1 MIPYRTEPASPAS
14 PPEASPQGF
23 TKNTASGSNREP
35 LELFTLHPVALST
48 RSQEHRSTRTGRIRL
63 ERVGLSKGS
72 EGVEATVQSRTED
85 DRSPDKTG
93 ETVIPLLAEE
103 IEVSRQVVETGR
115 VQVARVTHEREQ
127 LIDELL
133 THQTVEID
141 RIPVGRQIDTMPTI
155 REEGDIVVIPIVE
168 EVLVIER
175 RLLLKEE
182 VRVRRVRS
190 TERHQESVTL
200 RHHEAVVTR
209 VPVEPPA
216 AGERPEASAT
226 PQQPNQEG

>member
-1 MIPYRTEPASPAS
+1 M
-14 PPEASPQGF
+14 G
-23 TKNTASGSNREP
+23 G
-35 LELFTLHPVALST
+35 
-48 RSQEHRSTRTGRIRL
+48 
-63 ERVGLSKGS
+63 
-72 EGVEATVQSRTED
+72 ATVQSQTDD
-85 DRSPDKTG
+85 DRTPDKTG
-93 ETVIPLLAEE
+93 ETVMPLLVEE
-103 IEVSRQVVETGR
+103 VAVSKQVVETGR

-133 THQTVEID
+133 AHETVEID
-141 RIPVGRQIDTMPTI
+141 RIPIGQQVATMPAI
-155 REEGDIVVIPIVE
+155 KKEGDTIVIPIVE

-209 VPVEPPA
+209 LPVQPPGV
-216 AGERPEASAT
+216 GEEGPEASAQ
-226 PQQPNQEG
+226 PQQSKQE

>member
-1 MIPYRTEPASPAS
+1 V
-14 PPEASPQGF
+14 
-23 TKNTASGSNREP
+23 K
-35 LELFTLHPVALST
+35 
-48 RSQEHRSTRTGRIRL
+48 
-63 ERVGLSKGS
+63 
-72 EGVEATVQSRTED
+72 ATVQSRTEN
-85 DRSPDKTG
+85 DRAPDETG

-103 IEVSRQVVETGR
+103 IAVSKQVIETGR
-115 VQVARVTHEREQ
+115 VQVSRITQEREQ

-133 THQTVEID
+133 AHDTVEID
-141 RIPVGRQIDTMPTI
+141 RTPIGRHVDMMPAI
-155 REEGDIVVIPIVE
+155 RNEGDTVVIPIVE

-209 VPVEPPA
+209 LPVEPPA
-216 AGERPEASAT
+216 AGEGPDAST
-226 PQQPNQEG
+226 KSQQSKQEG

>member
-1 MIPYRTEPASPAS
+1 
-14 PPEASPQGF
+14 
-23 TKNTASGSNREP
+23 
-35 LELFTLHPVALST
+35 
-48 RSQEHRSTRTGRIRL
+48 
-63 ERVGLSKGS
+63 
-72 EGVEATVQSRTED
+72 VEATVQSRTDD
-85 DRSPDKTG
+85 DRTPDKAG

-103 IEVSRQVVETGR
+103 IAVSKQVVETGR

-133 THQTVEID
+133 THETVEID
-141 RIPVGRQIDTMPTI
+141 RTPIGRQVNAMPAI
-155 REEGDIVVIPIVE
+155 REEGDTVVIPIIE

-182 VRVRRVRS
+182 VHVRRVRS

-209 VPVEPPA
+209 LPVEPPA
-216 AGERPEASAT
+216 AGEDPDASIKS
-226 PQQPNQEG
+226 QQSKQEG

>member
-1 MIPYRTEPASPAS
+1 
-14 PPEASPQGF
+14 
-23 TKNTASGSNREP
+23 
-35 LELFTLHPVALST
+35 L
-48 RSQEHRSTRTGRIRL
+48 
-63 ERVGLSKGS
+63 
-72 EGVEATVQSRTED
+72 VEATVQSRTED
-85 DRSPDKTG
+85 DRAPDKAG

-103 IEVSRQVVETGR
+103 IEVSKQVVETGR

-133 THQTVEID
+133 AHETVEID
-141 RIPVGRQIDTMPTI
+141 RTSVGRQVDTMPTV
-155 REEGDIVVIPIVE
+155 REEGDTVVIPIVE

-209 VPVEPPA
+209 LPVEPPA
-216 AGERPEASAT
+216 AGEGPEASAK
-226 PQQPNQEG
+226 PQQSNQEG

>member
-1 MIPYRTEPASPAS
+1 
-14 PPEASPQGF
+14 
-23 TKNTASGSNREP
+23 
-35 LELFTLHPVALST
+35 
-48 RSQEHRSTRTGRIRL
+48 
-63 ERVGLSKGS
+63 
-72 EGVEATVQSRTED
+72 VQSRTED
-85 DRSPDKTG
+85 DRARDKTG

-103 IEVSRQVVETGR
+103 IAVSKQVVETGR

-133 THQTVEID
+133 AHETVEID
-141 RIPVGRQIDTMPTI
+141 RTPIGRQIDTMPAV
-155 REEGDIVVIPIVE
+155 RDEGDTVVIPIVE

-209 VPVEPPA
+209 LPVEPPA
-216 AGERPEASAT
+216 AGRSPEASVK
-226 PQQPNQEG
+226 PQQSKQEG